1 MDFLYSL
8 LFIAV
13 RSTPSRSWKPFS
25 LLITFLMVSFF
36 HYFLSFTRFNL
47 SMTSRY
53 LNNNL
58 TDLEYFLMN
67 KFLDGSKN
75 QLLIKLVF
83 SWVNNE
89 FYFPIFPKTYPL
101 SSNYCNIIH
110 FDLMVTCNKISSGLE
125 AADAERRRGRRDVG
139 GGRRPVGHRQRRR
152 RRQGDD
158 HRRILH
164 RRRRSGGS
172 PSFPLLWF
180 VFFFVPIFVSF
191 FYQTCSTSNTKRIV
205 HHDVIRRGLVP
216 MVHLW
221 WRSSPTSSFVKILDS
236 RWVLFFTLP
245 GTLLGFPRNCSFNV
259 SLRFERVLSCFFSEN
274 H

>member
-1 MDFLYSL
+1 
-8 LFIAV
+8 
-13 RSTPSRSWKPFS
+13 
-25 LLITFLMVSFF
+25 
-36 HYFLSFTRFNL
+36 
-47 SMTSRY
+47 
-53 LNNNL
+53 
-58 TDLEYFLMN
+58 MN

-180 VFFFVPIFVSF
+180 VFFCPDF
-191 FYQTCSTSNTKRIV
+191 RIV
-205 HHDVIRRGLVP
+205 L
-216 MVHLW
+216 L
-221 WRSSPTSSFVKILDS
+221 SN
-236 RWVLFFTLP
+236 LFHFQHEK
-245 GTLLGFPRNCSFNV
+245 NCSPRCNKTRIGSNGS
-259 SLRFERVLSCFFSEN
+259 SLMTF
-274 H
+274 